1 MALNYFAIIYN
12 LNHLGGVL
20 RSYTD
25 KYDILRSCAVLH
37 SFLPIGWLFPPFIQ
51 NSWILCGVL
60 LLEDA
65 NRCGHW
71 RSNPYTI
78 QVFT

>member
-20 RSYTD
+20 RSYMD

-37 SFLPIGWLFPPFIQ
+37 SFLPIGWLFPPFIK
-51 NSWILCGVL
+51 NS
-60 LLEDA
+60 
-65 NRCGHW
+65 
-71 RSNPYTI
+71 
-78 QVFT
+78 